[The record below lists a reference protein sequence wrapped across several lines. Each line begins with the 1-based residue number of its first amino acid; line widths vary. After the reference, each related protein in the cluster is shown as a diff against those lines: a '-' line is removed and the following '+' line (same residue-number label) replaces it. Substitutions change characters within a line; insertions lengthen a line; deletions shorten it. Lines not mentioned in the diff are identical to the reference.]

1 MHKNTFTLTYFL
13 LFQIYLSNT
22 LMLNIKIIH
31 TYVITLHTNSESSSL
46 SSTESSRSITSLSSS
61 EPISRYQ
68 LRPEVNSTEN

>member
-46 SSTESSRSITSLSSS
+46 SSTESSRSITSLSSN
-61 EPISRYQ
+61 EPISKCY
-68 LRPEVNSTEN
+68 LRLEVNLQDN